1 MIVALAWRNLWRQP
15 RRTLLSSL
23 AIAFASAFLVF
34 MPSLQ
39 YGSYISMIDNTLR
52 LFDGYGEIQQ
62 PGYQNDPEIRSTIK
76 NYTDLQT
83 TLEQIP
89 GMKAVSARAISYALL
104 ATDTRSYGA
113 QIAGVQPQNEPNVS
127 TVAHNIRK
135 GRYLR
140 DDNSDEIVLGTTLAR
155 NLGATVG
162 SKVTLLGMGRD
173 GSLAVD
179 SLTVVGEFVTGIKSM
194 DRLVAEMPLQRFQDT
209 FSMPGQ
215 VHTLV
220 MSGNALAHFQSL
232 FPQVRQIA
240 AKHNLAALDW
250 KQLQPGLLQAIL
262 LDISSAM
269 LIYVAM
275 VVVVSFSL
283 LNSLLMS
290 VLERTREFG
299 MLMALGMRPGAIGRM
314 VWLETILLLA
324 FGLVIGILLGYA
336 VSEHY
341 AKVGIHFQQA
351 EAIFQQFG
359 LPGAMYPEVST
370 LTLLAGPGVIALG
383 IILAGAYPIIR
394 IYRLEPVTA
403 MRRI

>member
-1 MIVALAWRNLWRQP
+1 VIVALAWRNLWRQP

-23 AIAFASAFLVF
+23 AIAFASAFLIF

-39 YGSYISMIDNTLR
+39 NGSYNSWIENTVR

-62 PGYQNDPEIRSTIK
+62 PGYLNDPEIRSTIK
-76 NYTDLQT
+76 NYTELQK

-89 GMKAVSARAISYALL
+89 GMKAVGARAISFGLL

-113 QIAGVQPQNEPNVS
+113 QIAGVQPQNEPKVS
-127 TVAHNIRK
+127 TVATNIRK
-135 GRYLR
+135 GRYLQG
-140 DDNSDEIVLGTTLAR
+140 DTSGEIVVGETLAR
-155 NLGATVG
+155 NLGASVG
-162 SKVTLLGMGRD
+162 STVTLLGMGRD

-179 SLTVVGEFVTGIKSM
+179 SLTVVGEFATGIKSM
-194 DRLVAEMPLQRFQDT
+194 DRLVAEMPLRRFQDI
-209 FSMPGQ
+209 FSMPNQ
-215 VHTLV
+215 VHALV
-220 MSGNALAHFQSL
+220 MGGNSLSHFKSL

-240 AKHNLAALDW
+240 AKHNLVALDW

-262 LDISSAM
+262 LDISTAI

-324 FGLVIGILLGYA
+324 LGLTIGILLGYG

-359 LPGAMYPEVST
+359 LPGAMYPEVSA
-370 LTLLAGPGVIALG
+370 LTLLAGPGVIAFS

>member
-23 AIAFASAFLVF
+23 AIAFSSAFLIF

-39 YGSYISMIDNTLR
+39 NGSYNSMIENTLR

-62 PGYQNDPEIRSTIK
+62 PGYLNDPQIRSTIGDYAK
-76 NYTDLQT
+76 LQNA
-83 TLEQIP
+83 LEQIP
-89 GMKAVSARAISYALL
+89 GMKAVSARGLGYALL

-113 QIAGVQPQNEPNVS
+113 QIAGVQPKNEAKIS
-127 TVAHNIRK
+127 TVAHTLRE
-135 GRYLR
+135 GRYLQG
-140 DDNSDEIVLGTTLAR
+140 DASDEIVLGETLAR
-155 NLGATVG
+155 NLGASVG

-179 SLTVVGEFVTGIKSM
+179 SLTVVGEFATGIKSM
-194 DRLVAEMPLQRFQDT
+194 DRLVAEIPLQRFQET
-209 FSMPGQ
+209 FSMPNQ
-215 VHTLV
+215 VHALV
-220 MSGNALAHFQSL
+220 MGGNSLSHFQSL
-232 FPQVRQIA
+232 FPQVRNIA
-240 AKHNLAALDW
+240 AKSQLLALDW

-262 LDISSAM
+262 LDISSGL

-275 VVVVSFSL
+275 IVVVSFSL

-299 MLMALGMRPGAIGRM
+299 MLMALGMRPAAIGRM
-314 VWLETILLLA
+314 VWMETVMLLV
-324 FGLVIGILLGYA
+324 FGLTIGMLLGYG
-336 VSEHY
+336 VSSYY

-351 EAIFQQFG
+351 ETIFEQFG
-359 LPGAMYPEVST
+359 LPGAMYPEVSA
-370 LTLLAGPGVIALG
+370 LTLLAGPGLIAFC

-394 IYRLEPVTA
+394 IYRLQPVIA

>member
-23 AIAFASAFLVF
+23 AIAFTSAFLIF

-39 YGSYISMIDNTLR
+39 NGSYNAMIENTLK
-52 LFDGYGEIQQ
+52 LFDGYGEVQK
-62 PGYQNDPEIRSTIK
+62 PGYLDDPQIRNTID
-76 NYTDLQT
+76 NYAQLQKD
-83 TLEQIP
+83 LEQIP
-89 GMKAVSARAISYALL
+89 KMDGVSARAIAYALL
-104 ATDTRSYGA
+104 ATEKRSYGA
-113 QIAGVQPQNEPNVS
+113 QIAGVQPENEPKVS

-135 GRYLR
+135 GRYLQGN
-140 DDNSDEIVLGTTLAR
+140 DSAEIVLGETLAR
-155 NLGATVG
+155 NLGANIG
-162 SKVTLLGMGRD
+162 DSVTLLGMGRE

-179 SLTVVGEFVTGIKSM
+179 SLTVVGEFNTGINSM
-194 DRLVAEMPLQRFQDT
+194 DRLLAEMPLGRMQST
-209 FSMPGQ
+209 FSMPNQ
-215 VHTLV
+215 VHALV
-220 MSGNALAHFQSL
+220 MGGDSLSKFQGL
-232 FPQVRQIA
+232 FPQVQRLASHRQ
-240 AKHNLAALDW
+240 LVALDW

-314 VWLETILLLA
+314 VWMETIMLLV
-324 FGLVIGILLGYA
+324 FGLAIGMLLGYG
-336 VSEHY
+336 VSEYY
-341 AKVGIHFQQA
+341 AGVGIHFQQA
-351 EAIFQQFG
+351 EAIFEQFG

-370 LTLLAGPGVIALG
+370 LTLLAGPAVIAFC

-394 IYRLEPVTA
+394 IYRLQPVTA

>member
-15 RRTLLSSL
+15 RRTILSSL
-23 AIAFASAFLVF
+23 AIAFTSAFLIF

-39 YGSYISMIDNTLR
+39 NGSYNAMIENTLK
-52 LFDGYGEIQQ
+52 LFDGYGEVQK
-62 PGYQNDPEIRSTIK
+62 PGYLDDPQIRNTID
-76 NYTDLQT
+76 NYAQLQKD
-83 TLEQIP
+83 LEQIP
-89 GMKAVSARAISYALL
+89 KMDGVSARAIAYALL
-104 ATDTRSYGA
+104 ATEKRSYGA
-113 QIAGVQPQNEPNVS
+113 QIAGVQPENEPKVS

-135 GRYLR
+135 GRYLQGN
-140 DDNSDEIVLGTTLAR
+140 DSAEIVLGETLAR
-155 NLGATVG
+155 NLGANIG
-162 SKVTLLGMGRD
+162 DSVTLLGMGRE

-179 SLTVVGEFVTGIKSM
+179 SLTVVGEFNTGINSM
-194 DRLVAEMPLQRFQDT
+194 DRLLAEMPLGRMQST
-209 FSMPGQ
+209 FSMPNQ
-215 VHTLV
+215 VHALV
-220 MSGNALAHFQSL
+220 MGGDSLSKFQGL
-232 FPQVRQIA
+232 FPQVQRLASHRQ
-240 AKHNLAALDW
+240 LVALDW

-314 VWLETILLLA
+314 VWMETIMLLV
-324 FGLVIGILLGYA
+324 FGLAIGMLLGYG
-336 VSEHY
+336 VSEYY
-341 AKVGIHFQQA
+341 AGVGIHFQQA
-351 EAIFQQFG
+351 EAIFEQFG

-370 LTLLAGPGVIALG
+370 LTLLAGPAVIAFC

-394 IYRLEPVTA
+394 IYRLQPVTA

>member
-23 AIAFASAFLVF
+23 AIAFTSAFLIF

-39 YGSYISMIDNTLR
+39 NGSYNAMIENTLK
-52 LFDGYGEIQQ
+52 LFDGYGEVQK
-62 PGYQNDPEIRSTIK
+62 PGYLDDPQIRNTID
-76 NYTDLQT
+76 NYAQLQKD
-83 TLEQIP
+83 LEQIP
-89 GMKAVSARAISYALL
+89 KMDGVSARAIAYALL
-104 ATDTRSYGA
+104 ATEKRSYGA
-113 QIAGVQPQNEPNVS
+113 QIAGVQPENEPKVS

-135 GRYLR
+135 GRYLQGN
-140 DDNSDEIVLGTTLAR
+140 DSAEIVLGETLAR
-155 NLGATVG
+155 NLGANVG
-162 SKVTLLGMGRD
+162 DSVTLLGMGRE

-179 SLTVVGEFVTGIKSM
+179 SLTVVGEFNTGINSM
-194 DRLVAEMPLQRFQDT
+194 DRLLAEMPLGRMQST
-209 FSMPGQ
+209 FSMPNQ
-215 VHTLV
+215 VHALV
-220 MSGNALAHFQSL
+220 MGGDSLSKFQGL
-232 FPQVRQIA
+232 FPQVQRLASHRQ
-240 AKHNLAALDW
+240 LVALDW

-314 VWLETILLLA
+314 VWMETIMLLV
-324 FGLVIGILLGYA
+324 FGLAIGMLLGYG
-336 VSEHY
+336 VSEYY
-341 AKVGIHFQQA
+341 AGVGIHFQQA
-351 EAIFQQFG
+351 EAIFEQFG

-370 LTLLAGPGVIALG
+370 LTLLAGPAVIAFC

-394 IYRLEPVTA
+394 IYRLQPVTA